1 MSKTAFHN
9 LLYYFL
15 LLLFFFVTLN
25 ISLFKQFIFIF
36 NNIII
41 FYYYFYFKLLKRQ
54 GLDPR
59 VTFFESSHVFKQ
71 IDLESNDQVKISA
84 VEEILL

>member
-9 LLYYFL
+9 LL
-15 LLLFFFVTLN
+15 
-25 ISLFKQFIFIF
+25 
-36 NNIII
+36 
-41 FYYYFYFKLLKRQ
+41 Q